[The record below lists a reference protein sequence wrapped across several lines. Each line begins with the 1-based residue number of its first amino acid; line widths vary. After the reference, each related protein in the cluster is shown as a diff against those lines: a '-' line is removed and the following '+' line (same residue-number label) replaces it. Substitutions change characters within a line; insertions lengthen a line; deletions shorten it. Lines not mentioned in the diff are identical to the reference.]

1 MTTVDILGRSYNI
14 RGEHNPNRIRVLA
27 RYVDNRMRQMEE
39 QVGPGDALHVAVLAA
54 LNIADDYY
62 RTRKALEKH
71 QNEVNERTRDLAQ
84 DLTKALEP
92 VNDGLGRPLDE

>member
-14 RGEHNPNRIRVLA
+14 RGEHDPNTIRVLA
-27 RYVDNRMRQMEE
+27 RYVDSRMRQMEE
-39 QVGPGDALHVAVLAA
+39 RVGPGDALGVAVLAA

-62 RTRKALEKH
+62 RTHTALEKQ

-84 DLTKALEP
+84 VLGEVLEP
-92 VNDGLGRPLDE
+92 AHEEHGRPLDE